1 VALHPQ
7 RDEAFTHEAFRRARR
22 SGAGEFWEPGAV
34 PTCLHAAEATVERES
49 VFEDFYRAER
59 ATILRAVVYAL
70 EDADLGAE
78 AADEAWA
85 RAYERWGDVGAMAN
99 PAGWVFRVAVNH
111 GRNRHRRRLLERRT
125 PPPPDRD
132 RPDVGAV
139 ADPALARALARLPLD
154 QRTVIVLRFHL
165 DWSIDTIAE
174 SLGCAPGTVKSRLHR
189 GLQRLESM
197 LEAPV

>member
-1 VALHPQ
+1 
-7 RDEAFTHEAFRRARR
+7 
-22 SGAGEFWEPGAV
+22 
-34 PTCLHAAEATVERES
+34 VERES

-59 ATILRAVVYAL
+59 TTILRAVVYAL

-78 AADEAWA
+78 ATDEAWA
-85 RAYERWGDVGAMAN
+85 RAYERWDDVGAMAN

-132 RPDVGAV
+132 RPDVEAI

-154 QRTVIVLRFHL
+154 QRTAIVLRFHL
-165 DWSIDTIAE
+165 DWPIDAIAK

>member
-1 VALHPQ
+1 V
-7 RDEAFTHEAFRRARR
+7 
-22 SGAGEFWEPGAV
+22 
-34 PTCLHAAEATVERES
+34 EATVELES

-59 ATILRAVVYAL
+59 TTILRAVVYAL

-78 AADEAWA
+78 ATDEAWA
-85 RAYERWGDVGAMAN
+85 RAYERWDDVGAMAN

-111 GRNRHRRRLLERRT
+111 GRNRHRRRLLERRK

-132 RPDVGAV
+132 RPDVEAI
-139 ADPALARALARLPLD
+139 ADPALSRALARLPLD

-165 DWSIDTIAE
+165 DWPIDAIAE